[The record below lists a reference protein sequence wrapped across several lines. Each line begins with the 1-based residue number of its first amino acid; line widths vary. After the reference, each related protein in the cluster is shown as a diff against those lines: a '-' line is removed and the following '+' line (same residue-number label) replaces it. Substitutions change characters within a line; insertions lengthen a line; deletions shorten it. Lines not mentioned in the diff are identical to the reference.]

1 MSEQVEQ
8 VQGAPAPSGR
18 PGGRPSLP
26 TLETFSA
33 FRSRPFTYLWINTLS
48 FALVQAMQRFAF
60 VWLVIEAVDVGGLGR
75 GSGWAGAV
83 FFALGIPV
91 IFLTIPAGVLA
102 DRINRRSLVLGSQ
115 LVAVAVTLAAGVI
128 VVAGEM
134 TTVLAL
140 VLAAGVGA
148 TIAVGLPVRNAI
160 VPTVVDRDTLLKAIV
175 MMSMAMNISQIVGAG
190 LGGLLIAVWG
200 IGGAF
205 IAQGVVLLVGTLALI
220 PLRVPDTRRAEERR
234 QPIHELQEGLRFVW
248 DHRGIRSLI
257 VMLTISGIF
266 LIGPFGTLVPQIAK
280 EELGRDA
287 FEAGLL
293 FTFMGVGTVISS
305 LAIASVP
312 QLRNKGGWVIG
323 TLMSAG
329 IVLPLLGLSPWY
341 PATAVVMFCGGVAA
355 GIFMNLNQT
364 LVQAN
369 TPPEIMGRVVS
380 IHTLSFQGLG
390 PFGGMLAGLM
400 AAWIGAPLWMVI
412 SGAILFI
419 FATAGFITQPALRR
433 MS

>member
-1 MSEQVEQ
+1 MSERTQSVPSP
-8 VQGAPAPSGR
+8 PARAGN
-18 PGGRPSLP
+18 RPSLP

-60 VWLVIEAVDVGGLGR
+60 VWLVIEAIDEGGLGR
-75 GSGWAGAV
+75 GSEWSGAV

-91 IFLTIPAGVLA
+91 LFFTIPAGVLA
-102 DRINRRSLVLGSQ
+102 DRINRRTLVLASQ
-115 LVAVAVTLAAGVI
+115 VVAVAVTVAAGVI
-128 VVAGEM
+128 IVAGAM

-140 VLAAGVGA
+140 LLAAGVGA

-175 MMSMAMNISQIVGAG
+175 MMSMAMNISQIVGAS
-190 LGGLLIAVWG
+190 LGGLAIAVWG

-205 IAQGVVLLVGTLALI
+205 IAQGVLLLVGTLALI
-220 PLRVPDTRRAEERR
+220 PLRVPTVRAAEQHR
-234 QPIHELQEGLRFVW
+234 QPIQELREGMGFVW
-248 DHRGIRSLI
+248 DHQGIRTLI
-257 VMLTISGIF
+257 ILLAIAGIF
-266 LIGPFGTLVPQIAK
+266 LIGPFGTLLPQIAK
-280 EELGRDA
+280 EELGRNA
-287 FEAGLL
+287 FEASLL

-312 QLRNKGGWVIG
+312 ELRNKGGWVIG
-323 TLMSAG
+323 TLISAG
-329 IVLPLLGLSPWY
+329 IVVPLLGVSPWY
-341 PATAVVMFCGGVAA
+341 PLTAGVMFCGGVAA

-380 IHTLSFQGLG
+380 IHTLAFQGVG
-390 PFGGMLAGLM
+390 PFGGILAGLM
-400 AAWIGAPLWMVI
+400 AAWLGAPTWMVI
-412 SGAILFI
+412 SGAILFVLTTW
-419 FATAGFITQPALRR
+419 ALVTQPALRK

>member
-1 MSEQVEQ
+1 MSGQAQ
-8 VQGAPAPSGR
+8 SAAAR
-18 PGGRPSLP
+18 PGARPSLP

-33 FRSRPFTYLWINTLS
+33 FKSRPFTYLWINTLS

-75 GSGWAGAV
+75 GSGWSGAV

-91 IFLTIPAGVLA
+91 LFFTIPAGVLA
-102 DRINRRSLVLGSQ
+102 DRINRRTLVLASQ
-115 LVAVAVTLAAGVI
+115 IVAVAVTVAAGVI
-128 VVAGEM
+128 IVAGAM

-140 VLAAGVGA
+140 LLAAGVGA

-175 MMSMAMNISQIVGAG
+175 MMSMAMNISQLVGAG
-190 LGGLLIAVWG
+190 LGGLLIAGWG

-205 IAQGVVLLVGTLALI
+205 IAQGVLLFVGTLALI
-220 PLRVPDTRRAEERR
+220 PLRVPNVRSAEEHR
-234 QPIHELQEGLRFVW
+234 QPIHELREGMSFVW
-248 DHRGIRSLI
+248 DHQGIRTLI
-257 VMLTISGIF
+257 ILLGFAGIF
-266 LIGPFGTLVPQIAK
+266 LIGPFGTLLPQIAK

-287 FEAGLL
+287 LEASLL
-293 FTFMGVGTVISS
+293 FTFMGIGTVISS

-312 QLRNKGGWVIG
+312 DLRNKGGWVIG
-323 TLMSAG
+323 TLISAG
-329 IVLPLLGLSPWY
+329 IVVPLLGVSSWY
-341 PATAVVMFCGGVAA
+341 PLTAAVMFCGGVAA

-380 IHTLSFQGLG
+380 IHTLAFQGVG
-390 PFGGMLAGLM
+390 PFGGMLAGFM
-400 AAWIGAPLWMVI
+400 AVWLGAPVWMVI
-412 SGAILFI
+412 SGAILFVLTTGA
-419 FATAGFITQPALRR
+419 FVTQPALRR

>member
-1 MSEQVEQ
+1 MSEKG
-8 VQGAPAPSGR
+8 QGAAAAPVRSAN
-18 PGGRPSLP
+18 RPSLP
-26 TLETFSA
+26 TIETFSA
-33 FRSRPFTYLWINTLS
+33 FKSRPFTYLWINTVS

-60 VWLVIEAVDVGGLGR
+60 VWLVIEAVEVGGLGR
-75 GSGWAGAV
+75 GSEWSGAV

-91 IFLTIPAGVLA
+91 LFITIPAGVLA

-115 LVAVAVTLAAGVI
+115 LVAVGVTVAAGVI
-128 VVAGEM
+128 IVAGAM

-140 VLAAGVGA
+140 ILAAGVGA

-175 MMSMAMNISQIVGAG
+175 MMSMAMNISQILGAG
-190 LGGLLIAVWG
+190 LGGALIAVWG

-205 IAQGVVLLVGTLALI
+205 IAQGVVLFIGTLALI
-220 PLRVPDTRRAEERR
+220 PLRVPDARTAEERR
-234 QPIHELQEGLRFVW
+234 PPIHELQEGLRFVW

-257 VMLTISGIF
+257 VLLAFSGIF
-266 LIGPFGTLVPQIAK
+266 LIGPFGTLLPQIAK
-280 EELGRDA
+280 EELRSGA
-287 FEAGLL
+287 LQASLL

-329 IVLPLLGLSPWY
+329 IVVPLLGVSPWY
-341 PATAVVMFCGGVAA
+341 PLTAVVMFFGGVAA

-380 IHTLSFQGLG
+380 IHTLAFQGLG

-400 AAWIGAPLWMVI
+400 AAWLGAPIWMVI
-412 SGAILFI
+412 SGAILLVLT
-419 FATAGFITQPALRR
+419 TAGFITQPALRR

>member
-1 MSEQVEQ
+1 MSGQAQ
-8 VQGAPAPSGR
+8 SATAR
-18 PGGRPSLP
+18 PGARPSLP

-33 FRSRPFTYLWINTLS
+33 FKSRPFTYLWINTLS

-75 GSGWAGAV
+75 GSGWSGAV

-91 IFLTIPAGVLA
+91 LFFTIPAGVLA
-102 DRINRRSLVLGSQ
+102 DRINRRTLVLASQ
-115 LVAVAVTLAAGVI
+115 IVAVAVTVAAGVI
-128 VVAGEM
+128 IVAGAM

-140 VLAAGVGA
+140 LLAAGVGA

-175 MMSMAMNISQIVGAG
+175 MMSMAMNISQLVGAG
-190 LGGLLIAVWG
+190 LGGLLIAGWG

-205 IAQGVVLLVGTLALI
+205 IAQGVLLFVGTLALI
-220 PLRVPDTRRAEERR
+220 PLRVPNVRSAEEHR
-234 QPIHELQEGLRFVW
+234 QPIHELREGMSFVW
-248 DHRGIRSLI
+248 DHQGIRTLI
-257 VMLTISGIF
+257 ILLGFAGIF
-266 LIGPFGTLVPQIAK
+266 LIGPFGTLLPQIAK

-287 FEAGLL
+287 LEASLL
-293 FTFMGVGTVISS
+293 FTFMGIGTVISS

-312 QLRNKGGWVIG
+312 DLRNKGGWVIG
-323 TLMSAG
+323 TLISAG
-329 IVLPLLGLSPWY
+329 IVVPLLGVSSWY
-341 PATAVVMFCGGVAA
+341 PLTAAVMFCGGVAA

-380 IHTLSFQGLG
+380 IHTLAFQGVG
-390 PFGGMLAGLM
+390 PFGGMLAGFM
-400 AAWIGAPLWMVI
+400 AVWLGAPVWMVI
-412 SGAILFI
+412 SGAILFVLTTGA
-419 FATAGFITQPALRR
+419 FVTQPALRR

>member
-8 VQGAPAPSGR
+8 VQGASGPSGR

-220 PLRVPDTRRAEERR
+220 PLRVPDTRRAEERQ

>member
-1 MSEQVEQ
+1 MSEES
-8 VQGAPAPSGR
+8 GSAAAAPTRTAN
-18 PGGRPSLP
+18 RPSLP
-26 TLETFSA
+26 TIETFSA

-60 VWLVIEAVDVGGLGR
+60 VWLVIEAVEVGGLGR
-75 GSGWAGAV
+75 GSEWSGAV

-91 IFLTIPAGVLA
+91 LFVTIPAGVLA
-102 DRINRRSLVLGSQ
+102 DRINRRSLVLASQ
-115 LVAVAVTLAAGVI
+115 IVAVGVTVAAGVI
-128 VVAGEM
+128 IVAGAM
-134 TTVLAL
+134 TTVIAL

-175 MMSMAMNISQIVGAG
+175 MMSMAMNISQIAGAS
-190 LGGLLIAVWG
+190 LGGLAIAFWG

-205 IAQGVVLLVGTLALI
+205 IAQGVVLFVGTLALI
-220 PLRVPDTRRAEERR
+220 PLRVPDVRTAAQHR
-234 QPIHELQEGLRFVW
+234 QPLHELQEGFRYVW
-248 DHRGIRSLI
+248 DHQGIRTLI
-257 VMLTISGIF
+257 VLLAISGIF
-266 LIGPFGTLVPQIAK
+266 LIGPFGTLLPQIAK
-280 EELGRDA
+280 EELGRNA
-287 FEAGLL
+287 LEASLL
-293 FTFMGVGTVISS
+293 FTYMGVGTVISS
-305 LAIASVP
+305 LTIASVP

-329 IVLPLLGLSPWY
+329 IVVPLLGVSPWY
-341 PATAVVMFCGGVAA
+341 PVTAVVMFCGGVAA

-364 LVQAN
+364 LIQAN

-380 IHTLSFQGLG
+380 IHTLAFQGLG

-400 AAWIGAPLWMVI
+400 AAWMGAPMWMVI
-412 SGAILFI
+412 SGAVLLTLT
-419 FATAGFITQPALRR
+419 TAAFMTQPALRN

>member
-1 MSEQVEQ
+1 MSERTQSVS
-8 VQGAPAPSGR
+8 APPARAGN
-18 PGGRPSLP
+18 RPSLP

-33 FRSRPFTYLWINTLS
+33 FKSRPFTYLWINTLS

-60 VWLVIEAVDVGGLGR
+60 VWLVIEAIDEGGLGR
-75 GSGWAGAV
+75 GSEWSGAV

-91 IFLTIPAGVLA
+91 LFFTIPAGVLA
-102 DRINRRSLVLGSQ
+102 DRINRRTLVLASQ
-115 LVAVAVTLAAGVI
+115 IVAVAVTVAAGVI
-128 VVAGEM
+128 IVAGAM

-140 VLAAGVGA
+140 LLAAGVGA

-175 MMSMAMNISQIVGAG
+175 MMSMAMNISQIVGAS
-190 LGGLLIAVWG
+190 LGGLAIAVWG

-205 IAQGVVLLVGTLALI
+205 IAQGVLLLVGTLALI
-220 PLRVPDTRRAEERR
+220 PLRVPTVRAAEQHR
-234 QPIHELQEGLRFVW
+234 QPIQELREGMGFVW
-248 DHRGIRSLI
+248 DHQGIRTLI
-257 VMLTISGIF
+257 VLLAIAGIF
-266 LIGPFGTLVPQIAK
+266 LIGPFGTLLPQIAK
-280 EELGRDA
+280 EELGRNA
-287 FEAGLL
+287 FEASLL

-312 QLRNKGGWVIG
+312 ELRNKGGWVIG
-323 TLMSAG
+323 TLISAG
-329 IVLPLLGLSPWY
+329 IVVPLLGVSPWY
-341 PATAVVMFCGGVAA
+341 PLTAGVMFCGGVAA

-380 IHTLSFQGLG
+380 IHTLAFQGVG
-390 PFGGMLAGLM
+390 PFGGILAGLM
-400 AAWIGAPLWMVI
+400 AAWLGAPTWMVI
-412 SGAILFI
+412 SGAILFVLTTW
-419 FATAGFITQPALRR
+419 ALVTQPALRK

>member
-8 VQGAPAPSGR
+8 VEGAPTLSGR

-128 VVAGEM
+128 VVAGAM

-220 PLRVPDTRRAEERR
+220 PLRVPDTRRAEERQ

>member
-1 MSEQVEQ
+1 MSEQARS
-8 VQGAPAPSGR
+8 APAPPAQAGN
-18 PGGRPSLP
+18 RPSLP

-33 FRSRPFTYLWINTLS
+33 FKSRPFTYLWINTLS

-75 GSGWAGAV
+75 GSGWSGAV

-91 IFLTIPAGVLA
+91 LFVTIPAGVLA
-102 DRINRRSLVLGSQ
+102 DRINRRSLVLASQ
-115 LVAVAVTLAAGVI
+115 IFAVGVTVAAGVI
-128 VVAGEM
+128 IEAGAM

-175 MMSMAMNISQIVGAG
+175 MMSMAMNVSQIVGAG
-190 LGGLLIAVWG
+190 LGGLLIAAWG

-205 IAQGVVLLVGTLALI
+205 IAQGVILAVGTLALI
-220 PLRVPDTRRAEERR
+220 PLRVPDAPREEGERR
-234 QPIHELQEGLRFVW
+234 RPLPDLSEGLGFVW
-248 DHRGIRSLI
+248 SHRGIRTLVVLLAI
-257 VMLTISGIF
+257 AGIF
-266 LIGPFGTLVPQIAK
+266 LIGPFGTLLPQIAK
-280 EELGRDA
+280 EELGR
-287 FEAGLL
+287 EALEASLL
-293 FTFMGVGTVISS
+293 FTIMGVGTVISS

-312 QLRNKGGWVIG
+312 DLKNKGGWVIG
-323 TLMSAG
+323 TLISAG
-329 IVLPLLGLSPWY
+329 IVVPLLGISPWY
-341 PATAVVMFCGGVAA
+341 PLTAVVIFFGGMAA

-369 TPPEIMGRVVS
+369 TPPAMMGRVVS
-380 IHTLSFQGLG
+380 IHTLSFQGVG
-390 PFGGMLAGLM
+390 PFGGILAGLM
-400 AAWIGAPLWMVI
+400 ATQLGAPLWMVI
-412 SGAILFI
+412 SGAILFVLTTG
-419 FATAGFITQPALRR
+419 ALITQPALRR

>member
-1 MSEQVEQ
+1 MSERTQS
-8 VQGAPAPSGR
+8 AAAR
-18 PGGRPSLP
+18 PGARPSLP
-26 TLETFSA
+26 TIETFSA
-33 FRSRPFTYLWINTLS
+33 FKSRPFTYLWINTLS

-60 VWLVIEAVDVGGLGR
+60 VWLVIEAIDEGGLGR
-75 GSGWAGAV
+75 GSEWSGAV

-91 IFLTIPAGVLA
+91 LFFTIPAGVLA
-102 DRINRRSLVLGSQ
+102 DRINRRTLVLASQ
-115 LVAVAVTLAAGVI
+115 VVAVAVTVAAGVI
-128 VVAGEM
+128 IVAGAM

-140 VLAAGVGA
+140 LLAAGVGA

-175 MMSMAMNISQIVGAG
+175 MMSMAMNISQIVGAS
-190 LGGLLIAVWG
+190 LGGLAIAVWG

-205 IAQGVVLLVGTLALI
+205 IAQGVLLLVGTLALI
-220 PLRVPDTRRAEERR
+220 PLRVPTVRAAEQHR
-234 QPIHELQEGLRFVW
+234 QPVQELREGMGFVW
-248 DHRGIRSLI
+248 DHQGIRTLI
-257 VMLTISGIF
+257 ILLAIAGIF
-266 LIGPFGTLVPQIAK
+266 LIGPFGTLLPQIAK

-287 FEAGLL
+287 FEASLL

-312 QLRNKGGWVIG
+312 ELRNKGGWVIG
-323 TLMSAG
+323 TLISAG
-329 IVLPLLGLSPWY
+329 IVVPLLGVSPWY
-341 PATAVVMFCGGVAA
+341 PLTAGVMFCGGVAA

-380 IHTLSFQGLG
+380 IHTLAFQGVG
-390 PFGGMLAGLM
+390 PFGGILAGLM
-400 AAWIGAPLWMVI
+400 AAWLGAPTWMVI
-412 SGAILFI
+412 SGAILFVLTTW
-419 FATAGFITQPALRR
+419 ALVTQPALRK

>member
-1 MSEQVEQ
+1 MSEESRSAAA
-8 VQGAPAPSGR
+8 APTR
-18 PGGRPSLP
+18 PANRPSLP
-26 TLETFSA
+26 TIETFSA
-33 FRSRPFTYLWINTLS
+33 FQSRPFTYLWINTLS

-60 VWLVIEAVDVGGLGR
+60 VWLVIEAVEVGGLGR
-75 GSGWAGAV
+75 GSEWSGAV

-91 IFLTIPAGVLA
+91 LFVTIPAGVLA
-102 DRINRRSLVLGSQ
+102 DRINRRSLVLASQ
-115 LVAVAVTLAAGVI
+115 IVAVGVTVAAGVI
-128 VVAGEM
+128 IVAGAM
-134 TTVLAL
+134 TTVIAL

-175 MMSMAMNISQIVGAG
+175 MMSMAMNISQIAGAS
-190 LGGLLIAVWG
+190 LGGLAIAFWG

-205 IAQGVVLLVGTLALI
+205 IAQGVVLFVGTLALI
-220 PLRVPDTRRAEERR
+220 PLRVPDVRTAEQHR
-234 QPIHELQEGLRFVW
+234 QPLHELQEGFRYVW
-248 DHRGIRSLI
+248 DHQGIRTLI
-257 VMLTISGIF
+257 VLLAISGIF
-266 LIGPFGTLVPQIAK
+266 LIGPFGTLLPQIAK

-287 FEAGLL
+287 LQASLL
-293 FTFMGVGTVISS
+293 FTYMGVGTVISS
-305 LAIASVP
+305 LTIASVP

-329 IVLPLLGLSPWY
+329 IVVPLLGVSPWY

-364 LVQAN
+364 LIQAN

-380 IHTLSFQGLG
+380 IHTLAFQGLG

-400 AAWIGAPLWMVI
+400 AAWMGAPMWMVI
-412 SGAILFI
+412 SGAVLLTLT
-419 FATAGFITQPALRR
+419 TAAFMTQPALRN

>member
-1 MSEQVEQ
+1 MSEES
-8 VQGAPAPSGR
+8 GSAAAAPTRTANR
-18 PGGRPSLP
+18 PPLP
-26 TLETFSA
+26 TIETFSA
-33 FRSRPFTYLWINTLS
+33 FQSRPFTYLWINTLS

-60 VWLVIEAVDVGGLGR
+60 VWLVIEAVEVGGLGR
-75 GSGWAGAV
+75 GSEWSGAV

-91 IFLTIPAGVLA
+91 LFVTIPAGVLA
-102 DRINRRSLVLGSQ
+102 DRINRRSLVLASQ
-115 LVAVAVTLAAGVI
+115 IVAVAVTVAAGVI
-128 VVAGEM
+128 IVAGAM
-134 TTVLAL
+134 TTVIAL

-175 MMSMAMNISQIVGAG
+175 MMSMAMNISQIAGAS
-190 LGGLLIAVWG
+190 LGGLAIAVWG

-205 IAQGVVLLVGTLALI
+205 IAQGVVLFVGTLALI
-220 PLRVPDTRRAEERR
+220 PLRVPDVRTAEQHR
-234 QPIHELQEGLRFVW
+234 QPLHELQEGFRYVW
-248 DHRGIRSLI
+248 DHQGIRTLI
-257 VMLTISGIF
+257 VLLAISGIF
-266 LIGPFGTLVPQIAK
+266 LIGPFGTLLPQIAK

-287 FEAGLL
+287 LEASLL
-293 FTFMGVGTVISS
+293 FTYMGVGTVISS
-305 LAIASVP
+305 LTIASVP

-329 IVLPLLGLSPWY
+329 IVVPLLGVSPWY
-341 PATAVVMFCGGVAA
+341 PVTAVVMFCGGVAA

-364 LVQAN
+364 LIQAN

-380 IHTLSFQGLG
+380 IHTLAFQGLG

-400 AAWIGAPLWMVI
+400 AAWMGAPMWMVI
-412 SGAILFI
+412 SGAVLLTLT
-419 FATAGFITQPALRR
+419 TAAFMTQPALRN

>member
-1 MSEQVEQ
+1 MSERTQS
-8 VQGAPAPSGR
+8 ASSPPARAGN
-18 PGGRPSLP
+18 RPSLP

-60 VWLVIEAVDVGGLGR
+60 VWLVIEAIDEGGLGR
-75 GSGWAGAV
+75 GSEWSGAV

-91 IFLTIPAGVLA
+91 LFFTIPAGVLA
-102 DRINRRSLVLGSQ
+102 DRINRRTLVLASQ
-115 LVAVAVTLAAGVI
+115 VVAVAVTVAAGVI
-128 VVAGEM
+128 IVAGAM

-140 VLAAGVGA
+140 LLAAGIGA

-160 VPTVVDRDTLLKAIV
+160 VPTVVDRETLLKAIV
-175 MMSMAMNISQIVGAG
+175 MMSMAMNISQIVGAS
-190 LGGLLIAVWG
+190 LGGLAIAVWG

-205 IAQGVVLLVGTLALI
+205 IAQGVLLLVGTLALI
-220 PLRVPDTRRAEERR
+220 PLRVPTVRAAEQHR
-234 QPIHELQEGLRFVW
+234 QPIQELREGMGFVW
-248 DHRGIRSLI
+248 DHQGIRTLI
-257 VMLTISGIF
+257 ILLAIAGIF
-266 LIGPFGTLVPQIAK
+266 LIGPFGTLLPQIAK
-280 EELGRDA
+280 EELGRNA
-287 FEAGLL
+287 FEASLL

-312 QLRNKGGWVIG
+312 ELRNKGGWVIG
-323 TLMSAG
+323 TLISAG
-329 IVLPLLGLSPWY
+329 IVVPLLGVSPWY
-341 PATAVVMFCGGVAA
+341 PLTAGVMFCGGVAA

-380 IHTLSFQGLG
+380 IHTLAFQGVG
-390 PFGGMLAGLM
+390 PFGGILAGLM
-400 AAWIGAPLWMVI
+400 AAWLGAPTWMVI
-412 SGAILFI
+412 SGAILFVLTTW
-419 FATAGFITQPALRR
+419 ALVTQPALRK

>member
-1 MSEQVEQ
+1 MSERTQRVS
-8 VQGAPAPSGR
+8 APPARAGN
-18 PGGRPSLP
+18 RPSLP

-60 VWLVIEAVDVGGLGR
+60 VWLVIEAIDEGGLGR
-75 GSGWAGAV
+75 GSEWSGAV

-91 IFLTIPAGVLA
+91 LFFTIPAGVLA
-102 DRINRRSLVLGSQ
+102 DRINRRTLVLASQ
-115 LVAVAVTLAAGVI
+115 VVAVAVTVAAGVI
-128 VVAGEM
+128 IVAGAM

-140 VLAAGVGA
+140 LLAAGVGA

-175 MMSMAMNISQIVGAG
+175 LMSMAMNISQIVGAS
-190 LGGLLIAVWG
+190 LGGLAIAVWG

-205 IAQGVVLLVGTLALI
+205 IAQGVLLLVGTLALI
-220 PLRVPDTRRAEERR
+220 PLRVPTVRAAEQHR
-234 QPIHELQEGLRFVW
+234 QPIQELREGMGFVW
-248 DHRGIRSLI
+248 DHQGIRTLI
-257 VMLTISGIF
+257 ILLAIAGIF
-266 LIGPFGTLVPQIAK
+266 LIGPFGTLLPQIAK
-280 EELGRDA
+280 EELGRNA
-287 FEAGLL
+287 FEASLL

-312 QLRNKGGWVIG
+312 ELRNKGGWVIG
-323 TLMSAG
+323 TLISAG
-329 IVLPLLGLSPWY
+329 IVVPLLGVSPWY
-341 PATAVVMFCGGVAA
+341 PLTAGVMFCGGVAA

-380 IHTLSFQGLG
+380 IHTLAFQGVG
-390 PFGGMLAGLM
+390 PFGGILAGLM
-400 AAWIGAPLWMVI
+400 AAWLGAPTWMVI
-412 SGAILFI
+412 SGAILFVLTTW
-419 FATAGFITQPALRR
+419 ALVTQPALRK

>member
-1 MSEQVEQ
+1 MSKQ
-8 VQGAPAPSGR
+8 VQSAPAPSGR
-18 PGGRPSLP
+18 PGARPSLP

-33 FRSRPFTYLWINTLS
+33 FKSRPFTYLWINTLS

-60 VWLVIEAVDVGGLGR
+60 VWLVIEAVEVGGLGR
-75 GSGWAGAV
+75 GSEWSGAV

-91 IFLTIPAGVLA
+91 LFITIPAGVLA
-102 DRINRRSLVLGSQ
+102 DRINRRSLVVGSQ
-115 LVAVAVTLAAGVI
+115 LVAVAVTVAAGVI
-128 VVAGEM
+128 IVAGAM
-134 TTVLAL
+134 TTVIAL
-140 VLAAGVGA
+140 ILAAGVGA

-190 LGGLLIAVWG
+190 LGGALIAVWG

-205 IAQGVVLLVGTLALI
+205 IAQGVVLFVGTLALI
-220 PLRVPDTRRAEERR
+220 PLRVPDARRAEERR

-280 EELGRDA
+280 EELGKDA
-287 FEAGLL
+287 LEASLL

-329 IVLPLLGLSPWY
+329 IVVPALGLSPWY
-341 PATAVVMFCGGVAA
+341 PVTAVVMFFGGMAA

-419 FATAGFITQPALRR
+419 LTTAGFITQPALRR

>member
-1 MSEQVEQ
+1 MSGQAQSAE
-8 VQGAPAPSGR
+8 AR
-18 PGGRPSLP
+18 PGARPSLP
-26 TLETFSA
+26 TIETFSA
-33 FRSRPFTYLWINTLS
+33 FKSRPFTYLWINTLS

-60 VWLVIEAVDVGGLGR
+60 VWLLIEAVDVGGLGR
-75 GSGWAGAV
+75 GSGWSGAV

-91 IFLTIPAGVLA
+91 LFFTIPAGVLA

-115 LVAVAVTLAAGVI
+115 IVAVAVTVAAGVI
-128 VVAGEM
+128 IVAGAM

-140 VLAAGVGA
+140 LLAAGVGA

-175 MMSMAMNISQIVGAG
+175 MMSMAMNISQLVGAG
-190 LGGLLIAVWG
+190 LGGLLIAGWG

-205 IAQGVVLLVGTLALI
+205 IAQGVLLFVGTLALI
-220 PLRVPDTRRAEERR
+220 PLRVPNVRSAEQHR
-234 QPIHELQEGLRFVW
+234 QPIHELREGMAFVW
-248 DHRGIRSLI
+248 DHQGIRTLI
-257 VMLTISGIF
+257 ILLAIAGIF
-266 LIGPFGTLVPQIAK
+266 LIGPFGTLLPQIAK

-287 FEAGLL
+287 LQASLL

-323 TLMSAG
+323 TLISAG
-329 IVLPLLGLSPWY
+329 IVVPLLGVSPWY
-341 PATAVVMFCGGVAA
+341 PVTAGVMFCGGVAA

-369 TPPEIMGRVVS
+369 TPPELMGRVVS
-380 IHTLSFQGLG
+380 IHTLAFQGVG
-390 PFGGMLAGLM
+390 PFGGMLAGFM
-400 AAWIGAPLWMVI
+400 AVWLGAPVWMVI
-412 SGAILFI
+412 SGAILFVLTTGAL
-419 FATAGFITQPALRR
+419 FTQPALRR